1 MALPFTSL
9 DDLIN
14 SMTGGYADDVPWA
27 KFSTAPVAVG
37 VWHSTWAEAGS
48 PGRGGTDSGGTQ
60 YYNGSGGSGSK
71 ANAGGFGFG
80 TVAVSPQGRICTALS
95 VESTQVVNLLIAD
108 RLCAIGP
115 VTVSSTGSKTLTT
128 MPTLPRY
135 TSGVGVEVWLEV
147 TTAFTTTAG
156 SFYLNSY
163 TGNSNGS
170 GTNATSSNVATA
182 IASTI
187 KVGDMIGPF
196 PLLTPDTGVTALASF
211 YVNTAPAAGAVNVVL
226 LRRLQT
232 AVPIALAGTGNS
244 RNMITQL
251 PAMPIIY
258 DGATLFAMYQAGS
271 TVAPNLYG
279 SLTTAYK

>member
-9 DDLIN
+9 DSLIN
-14 SMTGGYADDVPWA
+14 AMTGGQADDYPWA
-27 KFSTAPVAVG
+27 KFSAAPIAVG
-37 VWHSTWAEAGS
+37 VWHSTWSEPGS

-60 YYNGSGGSGSK
+60 YANGSGGSGAS
-71 ANAGGFGFG
+71 ANKGGFGFG
-80 TVAVSPQGRICTALS
+80 TVAVSPLGRIATAMS
-95 VESTQVVNLLIAD
+95 VESTQITNLLIAD

-128 MPTLPRY
+128 MPALPRY
-135 TSGVGVEVWLEV
+135 TGGIGVEVWLEV

-163 TGNSNGS
+163 TGNVNGS
-170 GTNATSSNVATA
+170 ATNATSSNLAIA

-211 YVNTAPAAGAVNVVL
+211 YVNAAPAAGAVNVVL

-232 AVPIALAGTGNS
+232 PVPIAVAGTGNS

-251 PAMPIIY
+251 PSMPIIY

-271 TVAPNLYG
+271 TIAPNLYG
-279 SLTTAYK
+279 SFTTAYT